1 MADLFQGSALPNITS
16 TKTDVTSGPSWYNTY
31 LQDLAQTGTQAMQRT
46 PEQAVAGFTPLQTAA
61 IGATPA
67 AASSYQPFLQGAET
81 ALGKTAGLSAAGAAS
96 PYVST
101 AAQTVPGAVGEYMD
115 PYQQQVVDEIG
126 RLGYQNIRQNLRPL
140 ATARSVSTGD
150 FGSKRGEEI
159 LGQTI
164 QGALSDITG
173 QQSRALST
181 GYASALAAAQA
192 DKQRQLQAGQLM
204 GTLTGTDLSNALQEA
219 QTRGA
224 LGTTAQ
230 TLGLRGTEAT
240 FGAGEQEQKLNQARM
255 NAPLTQATNA
265 ANIFTNLK
273 VPTTVSQVTNAP
285 VPGAYANS
293 PLSQIAGLGTL
304 FSSGSGG
311 SPSAVNNVLRTV
323 LGDKN
328 FQELGAKGLLG
339 VLGGSSTT
347 GGGTGGTGGG
357 EDYSDQSGN
366 PSSPVYGMYANEDG
380 TYTSSDGSIYSR
392 NGTLLYGP
400 VQAPDQ
406 GGFAGIQRPSLN
418 VRPEDYAPY
427 SPYSEGQQYDAAE
440 EERIQRLLEGG

>member
-1 MADLFQGSALPNITS
+1 MAGLFQGSALPNITT

-31 LQDLAQTGTQAMQRT
+31 LQDLAQTGTQALQRT
-46 PEQAVAGFTPLQTAA
+46 PEQAVAGFTPMQTAA

-67 AASSYQPFLQGAET
+67 AATAYQPFLQGAET

-96 PYVST
+96 PYVSS
-101 AAQTVPGAVGEYMD
+101 AAQTVPGAVSEYMD
-115 PYQQQVVDEIG
+115 PYQRQVVDEIG
-126 RLGYQNIRQNLRPL
+126 RLGQQNIRQNLRPL
-140 ATARSVSTGD
+140 ATARSVTTGD

-164 QGALSDITG
+164 QGALADISG
-173 QQSRALST
+173 QQSRALSA

-204 GTLTGTDLSNALQEA
+204 GTLTGTDLTNALQEA
-219 QTRGA
+219 TTRGA

-230 TLGLRGTEAT
+230 TLGLKGTEAT
-240 FGAGEQEQKLNQARM
+240 FGAGELEQKLNQARL

-273 VPTTVSQVTNAP
+273 VPTTVSQVANAP

-304 FSSGSGG
+304 FASGSGG
-311 SPSAVNNVLRTV
+311 SPSAVSNILRTV
-323 LGDKN
+323 LGDKA
-328 FQELGAKGLLG
+328 FAEVASKGILGAL
-339 VLGGSSTT
+339 T
-347 GGGTGGTGGG
+347 GADAPVNTGGTSGG

-366 PSSPVYGMYANEDG
+366 PASPVYGMFANEDG
-380 TYTSSDGSIYSR
+380 TYTARDGSIYSR

-400 VQAPDQ
+400 VQGPAENT
-406 GGFAGIQRPSLN
+406 GST
-418 VRPEDYAPY
+418 VEPY
-427 SPYSEGQQYDAAE
+427 SPYVPGQEYDPAE
-440 EERIQRLLEGG
+440 EARIRAILENIPDDYQGY

>member
-1 MADLFQGSALPNITS
+1 MAGLFQGSALPNITS

-67 AASSYQPFLQGAET
+67 VATSYQPYMAGADT

-101 AAQTVPGAVGEYMD
+101 AAQTAPSAVGQYMD

-126 RLGYQNIRQNLRPL
+126 RLGQQNIRQNLRPM

-164 QGALSDITG
+164 QGALADISG
-173 QQSRALST
+173 QQSKALST

-204 GTLTGTDLSNALQEA
+204 GTLTSTDVTNALQEA

-230 TLGLRGTEAT
+230 TLGLKGTEAT
-240 FGAGEQEQKLNQARM
+240 FGAGEQEQKLNQARL

-304 FSSGSGG
+304 FASGSGG

-323 LGDKN
+323 LGDKS
-328 FQELGAKGLLG
+328 FAELGAKGLLG
-339 VLGGSSTT
+339 VLGGDSSTS
-347 GGGTGGTGGG
+347 GGGSTPGGGGG

-366 PSSPVYGMYANEDG
+366 PSSPVYGMFANEDG
-380 TYTSSDGSIYSR
+380 TYTATDGSIYSR

-400 VQAPDQ
+400 VQ
-406 GGFAGIQRPSLN
+406 GPSTDTSDT
-418 VRPEDYAPY
+418 VEPY
-427 SPYSEGQQYDAAE
+427 SPYTPGQEYDPVE
-440 EERIQRLLEGG
+440 EARIKALLENNYLDYYEQ

>member
-1 MADLFQGSALPNITS
+1 MALFQGSALPNITT
-16 TKTDVTSGPSWYNTY
+16 TKTDTTSGPSWYNTY

-61 IGATPA
+61 IGATPTA
-67 AASSYQPFLQGAET
+67 AAAYQPFLQGAET
-81 ALGKTAGLSAAGAAS
+81 ALGKTAGLSAASAAS

-101 AAQTVPGAVGEYMD
+101 AAQTVPGAVDEYMD
-115 PYQQQVVDEIG
+115 PYQRQVVDEIG

-164 QGALSDITG
+164 QGALADISG
-173 QQSRALST
+173 QQSRALSS

-204 GTLTGTDLSNALQEA
+204 GTLTGNDLTNALQEA
-219 QTRGA
+219 TTLGA

-230 TLGLRGTEAT
+230 TLGLKGTEAT
-240 FGAGEQEQKLNQARM
+240 FGAGELEQKLNQARL

-273 VPTTVSQVTNAP
+273 VPTTVSQVANAP
-285 VPGAYANS
+285 IPGAYSNS

-304 FSSGSGG
+304 FASGAGG
-311 SPSAVNNVLRTV
+311 SPSAVGNVMRAV
-323 LGDKN
+323 LGN
-328 FQELGAKGLLG
+328 QAYNEVAEKGLLG
-339 VLGGSSTT
+339 ALSSSTPGGGTT
-347 GGGTGGTGGG
+347 GGGTTGGG
-357 EDYSDQSGN
+357 TTGGVDYSDQSNN
-366 PSSPVYGMYANEDG
+366 PNSPVYGMYANEDG
-380 TYTSSDGSIYSR
+380 TYTAKDGSIYSR

-400 VQAPDQ
+400 VQGP
-406 GGFAGIQRPSLN
+406 AGDTSGD
-418 VRPEDYAPY
+418 VEPY
-427 SPYSEGQQYDAAE
+427 SPYTPDQQYDPVE
-440 EERIQRLLEGG
+440 EARIRAILENNPNDYYEY

>member
-1 MADLFQGSALPNITS
+1 MALFQGSALPNITT
-16 TKTDVTSGPSWYNTY
+16 TKTDTTSGPSWYNTY

-67 AASSYQPFLQGAET
+67 AAAAYQPFLQGAET
-81 ALGKTAGLSAAGAAS
+81 ALGKTAGLSAASAAS

-115 PYQQQVVDEIG
+115 PYQRQVVDEIG

-164 QGALSDITG
+164 QGALADISG

-204 GTLTGTDLSNALQEA
+204 GTLTGTDLTNALQEA
-219 QTRGA
+219 TTRGA

-230 TLGLRGTEAT
+230 TLGLKGTEAT
-240 FGAGEQEQKLNQARM
+240 FGAGELEQKLNQARL
-255 NAPLTQATNA
+255 NAPLTQAMNA

-273 VPTTVSQVTNAP
+273 VPTTVSQVANAP
-285 VPGAYANS
+285 IPGAYSNS

-304 FSSGSGG
+304 FASGSGG
-311 SPSAVNNVLRTV
+311 SPSAVSNVLRTV
-323 LGDKN
+323 LGDKA
-328 FQELGAKGLLG
+328 FAEVASKGILGALTGANAP
-339 VLGGSSTT
+339 VNT
-347 GGGTGGTGGG
+347 GGGSTSGGD
-357 EDYSDQSGN
+357 DYSDQSGN

-380 TYTSSDGSIYSR
+380 TYTARDGSIYSR

-400 VQAPDQ
+400 VQGP
-406 GGFAGIQRPSLN
+406 AGNP
-418 VRPEDYAPY
+418 PEQSGTDFLPEFSTPY
-427 SPYSEGQQYDAAE
+427 PPYDAAE
-440 EERIQRLLEGG
+440 QARIQAVLEGRELPVGY